1 MDRESESG
9 QKAFIN
15 ELIIIIASVIAG
27 FALQIAAGPFDY
39 SIISFPVN
47 VILLA
52 GILLLL
58 LVKPSGVAGR
68 FGSAKVSLFLLAII
82 TLMCLYMGIVAN
94 NGVKT
99 SWPFVLTYLLILI
112 NIILVI
118 GKRIRQFKWKDY
130 GFYLN
135 HIGLFIFL
143 FSAGLGSADMQRYF
157 MRVYEG
163 KVEWRGENTKT
174 GELTDLPVAIS
185 LEDFSMD
192 MYPPKIAIIDKRNG
206 ETFPAGKPSLIESF
220 EGSSGNIGEWGVKV
234 DSIKDRPRLAPAA
247 YIIAKNK
254 NDGSTL
260 AGWIS
265 CGNYFQPFKTLDISD
280 IYCFAMTYPEPKR
293 FSSKV
298 EVFTKRGLKKSGII
312 EVNDPL
318 TAGNWKVYQYSYDTN
333 KGRDS
338 EYSVFELVRDPWLIP
353 VYIGIFMVMAG
364 AVTLFWKGGRK

>member
-1 MDRESESG
+1 MDRESKSG
-9 QKAFIN
+9 QKTFIN
-15 ELIIIIASVIAG
+15 ELIIIVAIVIAG

-47 VILLA
+47 VIVLA
-52 GILLLL
+52 GMLLLL
-58 LVKPSGVAGR
+58 MVKPSGATGR
-68 FGSAKVSLFLLAII
+68 FGSAKVSVCLLAIM

-118 GKRIRQFKWKDY
+118 GKRIRPFKWSDY

-192 MYPPKIAIIDKRNG
+192 LYPPKIAIIDKRNG
-206 ETFPAGKPSLIESF
+206 ETFPSEKPAMMGSF
-220 EGSSGNIGEWGVKV
+220 EGSSGNIGEWSVKV
-234 DSIKDRPRLAPAA
+234 DSIKDRPGVAPAA

-254 NDGSTL
+254 NNREIL

-298 EVFTKRGLKKSGII
+298 EVFTKRGLKKSGKLKLM
-312 EVNDPL
+312 NL
-318 TAGNWKVYQYSYDTN
+318 
-333 KGRDS
+333 
-338 EYSVFELVRDPWLIP
+338 
-353 VYIGIFMVMAG
+353 
-364 AVTLFWKGGRK
+364 

>member
-1 MDRESESG
+1 MDRESKSG
-9 QKAFIN
+9 QKTFIN
-15 ELIIIIASVIAG
+15 ELIIIIAIVIAG
-27 FALQIAAGPFDY
+27 LALQIALGPFDY

-47 VILLA
+47 VIVLA
-52 GILLLL
+52 IMLLLL
-58 LVKPSGVAGR
+58 LVKPSGAVGR
-68 FGSAKVSLFLLAII
+68 FGSAKVSVSLLAII

-99 SWPFVLTYLLILI
+99 SWPFVLTYLLILV

-163 KVEWRGENTKT
+163 KVEWRGENSKT
-174 GELTDLPVAIS
+174 GELTELPVAIS

-192 MYPPKIAIIDKRNG
+192 VYPPKITIIDKRSG
-206 ETFPAGKPSLIESF
+206 ETFPAGKPSLMESF

-234 DSIKDRPRLAPAA
+234 DSIKERPRVAPAA

-254 NDGSTL
+254 NNGGTL

-280 IYCFAMTYPEPKR
+280 IYCFAMTLPEPKR
-293 FSSKV
+293 FCSDV
-298 EVFTKRGLKKSGII
+298 EVFTKDGFKTSGKI
-312 EVNDPL
+312 EVNNPL
-318 TAGNWKVYQYSYDTN
+318 SVGSWKIYQYSYDTN
-333 KGRDS
+333 MGKDS
-338 EYSVFELVRDPWLIP
+338 EYSVFELIRDPWLIP